1 MNTIAKELK
10 VKNKCEYYTKEDN
23 ILRKA
28 IMNFVIDNKRPFHIE
43 KDLGLLEVD
52 LNIESIN
59 KSLENLK
66 ENNGFVLNDNNEAI
80 FVYPVSALPTN
91 HLVTL
96 EDGRKFNAMCA
107 IDAMGTAFTFNQ
119 NIEVKSKCSNT
130 NREISVEIVDGEIKN
145 YSPSDLH
152 VLHVDLNKYTDWGKN
167 CWNIMNF
174 FCTEKDFDVWVD
186 KMKLS
191 DIDIFKLHVTD
202 AVYVSK
208 ELFEFR

>member
-1 MNTIAKELK
+1 MNTIAKDLN

-28 IMNFVIDNKRPFHIE
+28 IMNFVIDNKKPFHIE
-43 KDLGLLEVD
+43 KDLSLLEVD

-59 KSLENLK
+59 ESLENLK
-66 ENNGFVLNDNNEAI
+66 QNNGFVLNENNEAI

-130 NREISVEIVDGEIKN
+130 NTEISVEIVDGEIKN

-167 CWNIMNF
+167 C
-174 FCTEKDFDVWVD
+174 
-186 KMKLS
+186 
-191 DIDIFKLHVTD
+191 
-202 AVYVSK
+202 
-208 ELFEFR
+208 